1 MKKIK
6 SFKSV
11 KDFSLNG
18 LGLSEYETWLISFK
32 NKLKKMIVVERKKQ
46 NLSQE
51 ELAQML
57 GTTQSVVSRIESG
70 LSKNITIDYLL
81 KIITILGLP
90 PEKAMKSAS

>member
-32 NKLKKMIVVERKKQ
+32 NKLKVMIVVERKKQ

-51 ELAQML
+51 ELAKML

-90 PEKAMKSAS
+90 PEKAMKSAA